1 MLTLWVELNS
11 KEAAERDPIFRLC
24 LKSVTVYKWSL
35 KIYRT
40 HFLLL
45 LLLRCKKIVCI
56 SIFNQIYVILLVRF
70 LSSQLLFQ
78 NHHLITYVELFLG
91 KNEYQSYYKKDHQ
104 QLRVAVL
111 MRVKGCSKV
120 SWTALILP
128 SDNIRPKLE
137 AIGYIIRCSFE
148 NYFKPCDVIQSL
160 NWPLP
165 NERISQNF

>member
-1 MLTLWVELNS
+1 M
-11 KEAAERDPIFRLC
+11 
-24 LKSVTVYKWSL
+24 TVCKWIL

-45 LLLRCKKIVCI
+45 LLLRWKKIVCI
-56 SIFNQIYVILLVRF
+56 SIFNQICVILLDRF

-78 NHHLITYVELFLG
+78 NHHLITYFG

-104 QLRVAVL
+104 QLHVAVL
-111 MRVKGCSKV
+111 MRGKGCSKI

-148 NYFKPCDVIQSL
+148 NYFKPCSYKFSK
-160 NWPLP
+160 PLKYFT
-165 NERISQNF
+165 EIHKRRD